1 MKFKLVHPLWTHAP
15 ALLVLAIAVIFTLR
29 AMPMSDQAPVHF
41 NLSGQPDGYGSPLI
55 NSILL
60 IGLSAGFLL
69 LSAWL
74 DELWARQEKK
84 KTFNWISLFD
94 ELAVGDLC
102 GIQIAYVNM
111 LASPIKELPF
121 PWAILAITCGGSTL
135 LAVVLEMIRPYRH
148 YKKIVSGE
156 DVSQFKDELDRLIKS
171 GQPLVYRESQNPAY
185 AGALAIIVALIMFAS
200 AYFVWAAIPWLTIL
214 LAVIGITFLLTYGG
228 FHIVVT
234 KEAIVVKMGILGIRL
249 LALNMADIISLE
261 VLTFSPLHDFGG
273 YGIRFNGEMQAYFL
287 KGDRGVKITTAN
299 SKRYLIGSDRPER
312 LATVISLITGQSH

>member
-1 MKFKLVHPLWTHAP
+1 MKFKLVHPLWTHLP
-15 ALLVLAIAVIFTLR
+15 ALLVLAVACVFTVR
-29 AMPMSDQAPVHF
+29 AMPMADQAPVHF
-41 NLSGQPDGYGSPLI
+41 NLSGQPDAYGSPIL

-74 DELWARQEKK
+74 DELWARQENK

-135 LAVVLEMIRPYRH
+135 LAVALELLRPYRQ
-148 YKKIVSGE
+148 YKKIVAGE
-156 DVSQFKDELDRLIKS
+156 GSDEFTHEIGMLIKS
-171 GQPLVYRESQNPAY
+171 GQRLVYRESQNPAY
-185 AGALAIIVALIMFAS
+185 AGALAIIVAVIMFVS
-200 AYFVWAAIPWLTIL
+200 AYFSWTAIPWLTIL
-214 LAVIGITFLLTYGG
+214 LVVIGITFLLTYGG
-228 FHIVVT
+228 FHTRVT
-234 KEAIVVKMGILGIRL
+234 KEAITVKMGILGIPLLRL
-249 LALNMADIISLE
+249 KISDIVSLE

-273 YGIRFNGEMQAYFL
+273 YGIRFNSEMQAYYL
-287 KGDRGVKITTAN
+287 KGDRGVKITSADG
-299 SKRYLIGSDRPER
+299 KKYLIGSDRPER
-312 LATVISLITGQSH
+312 LATVISLIMGESY